1 MRRLIGEISDKRGME
16 FNTEVA
22 NKLSSFNGLIVKER
36 VSKINGTKLVDENN
50 NDLGDIDVLCI
61 IPEKHKI
68 VVCEVK
74 NFGFAKNPYEMNQE
88 YQRLFVDTDK
98 PCFMTK
104 HKKRAAWVRQ
114 HIDDVKKQFSLSD
127 GKWTVKPVMIVS
139 EEIIS
144 NAYYKKGES
153 ILVYSNLTEKMI
165 RTI

>member
-1 MRRLIGEISDKRGME
+1 M
-16 FNTEVA
+16 
-22 NKLSSFNGLIVKER
+22 
-36 VSKINGTKLVDENN
+36 VDENN